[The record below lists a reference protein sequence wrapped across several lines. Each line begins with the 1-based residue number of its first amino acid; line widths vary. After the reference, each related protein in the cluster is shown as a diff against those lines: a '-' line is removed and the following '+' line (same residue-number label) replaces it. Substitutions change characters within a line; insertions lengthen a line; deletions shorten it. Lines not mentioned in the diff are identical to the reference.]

1 VAAEKGCA
9 AHDVP
14 ITTAVG
20 TLFLLLRIE
29 TVIDAVVTRLLL
41 HRIHPSTPLAVPAL
55 LLLLLF
61 GHLYGEGGSVK
72 MDRFKEFGSNINNK
86 TCLSTPA
93 LRQARR
99 SLGKRII

>member
-1 VAAEKGCA
+1 VATEKGCA
-9 AHDVP
+9 THDVSLAA
-14 ITTAVG
+14 AVRAP
-20 TLFLLLRIE
+20 FLLLRIE
-29 TVIDAVVTRLLL
+29 AVIHTMVTWLLL